1 MYDSRNGIATPA
13 VVLANRRVVDWL
25 IDLLSGNSAAHTMLV
40 YSAII
45 ATGCALGKIR
55 LHGISLGATF
65 VLFVGLAM
73 GHFGVQLD
81 PVLTDFMEDF
91 GLIIFVFSIGLQ
103 VGPGFF
109 SSFKKGGLRL
119 NMLACVIVVLGIAA
133 VLILNVIYGDRIGM
147 PMLVGI
153 MCGAIA
159 STPALGAAEEAL
171 GQLQSG
177 GVISEIP
184 SISLGCAVAYP
195 ISIVGSIAVMMLIRL
210 IFRINCKDEEQKL
223 GLSQTTEE
231 TPDILTFRITQAAV
245 NGMSLSALKQQF
257 GHQCVATR
265 VNRAGRIFIPHADT
279 PLYVGDLVLIVTR
292 HHDAIDLERLL
303 GERVEYEWK
312 DDERELVSRR
322 IVVTKNDING
332 KTIGQLHFRSAYNVN
347 VTRINR
353 AGVNLLARPDLVL
366 QVGDRVMVVGPLDG
380 IEKVEVLLGNTLKRL
395 NDPHLVT
402 IFLGIL
408 LGIVLGAT
416 PIYLPHLPMPARLG
430 LVGGPMVVA
439 ILLGRFGYKLR
450 LITYT
455 TQSAN
460 LMLRELGLCIFLA
473 SIGLQA
479 GGDFVK
485 SVVSP
490 NGLHWLLCGCIIT
503 IVPALTGGVIARFM
517 HLNFFTICGL
527 IAGAHTNAPP
537 LAYINAQGDT
547 DEPAVA
553 YSTVYPL
560 VTFLRIVSAQVL
572 ILMCV

>member
-1 MYDSRNGIATPA
+1 M
-13 VVLANRRVVDWL
+13 DWL
-25 IDLLSGNSAAHTMLV
+25 IDLVSGNSVAHTILV

-45 ATGCALGKIR
+45 VLGCSLGKIR
-55 LHGISLGATF
+55 LRGISLGATF

-73 GHFGVQLD
+73 GHFGVVLD
-81 PVLTDFMEDF
+81 TTLTDFLKNF
-91 GLIIFVFSIGLQ
+91 GLILFVFSIGLQ

-119 NMLACVIVVLGIAA
+119 NLLACLIVVLGIAT
-133 VLILNVIYGDRIGM
+133 VLLLNLFIGDRIGM

-153 MCGAIA
+153 MCGAIT

-177 GVISEIP
+177 GVIDSIP
-184 SISLGCAVAYP
+184 SISLGYAVAYP
-195 ISIVGSIAVMMLIRL
+195 IAILGSIAVMMLIHAL
-210 IFRINCKDEEQKL
+210 FHIDSKEEESKL
-223 GLSQTTEE
+223 GLTQSTEE
-231 TPDILTFRITQAAV
+231 TPDILTFRITQEAV
-245 NGMSLSALKQQF
+245 NGMSLSALKKRF

-265 VNRAGRIFIPHADT
+265 VNRDEHIFIPHADT
-279 PLYVGDLVLIVTR
+279 PLYVGDLVLVVTR
-292 HHDAIDLERLL
+292 HHDAADLERLL
-303 GERVEYEWK
+303 GERVDYEWK
-312 DDERELVSRR
+312 DDDSELVSRR
-322 IVVTKNDING
+322 IVVTKNAING
-332 KTIGQLHFRSAYNVN
+332 KTIGQLHLRSAYNVN

-366 QVGDRVMVVGPLDG
+366 QVGDRVMVVGPLES
-380 IEKVEVLLGNTLKRL
+380 IQKVEVMLGNTLKRL

-416 PIYLPHLPMPARLG
+416 PIYIPHLPMPARLG
-430 LVGGPMVVA
+430 LVGGPLVVA

-479 GGDFVK
+479 GGDFIK
-485 SVVSP
+485 SVISP
-490 NGLHWLLCGCIIT
+490 DGLLWLLCGAIIT
-503 IVPALTGGVIARFM
+503 IVPSLIGGVIARCM
-517 HLNFFTICGL
+517 HINFFTICGL

-537 LAYINAQGDT
+537 LAYANAQGDT

-560 VTFLRIVSAQVL
+560 VTFLRIISAQVL
-572 ILMCV
+572 ILLCV